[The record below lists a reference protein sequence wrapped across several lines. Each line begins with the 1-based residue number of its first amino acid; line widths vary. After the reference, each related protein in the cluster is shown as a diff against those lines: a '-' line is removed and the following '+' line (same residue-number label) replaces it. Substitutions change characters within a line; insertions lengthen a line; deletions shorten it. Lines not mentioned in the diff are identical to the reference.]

1 MYWLIYVNLIRW
13 AIKINKLSSKSSKK
27 RNDTP
32 DPLESQISSKSN
44 KAELKF
50 MNNYISVGCDA
61 LVTLNFH
68 KNRENLFF
76 ANRLLNK
83 VY

>member
-1 MYWLIYVNLIRW
+1 MTTYRWL
-13 AIKINKLSSKSSKK
+13 IKINKPQRKSKS
-27 RNDTP
+27 
-32 DPLESQISSKSN
+32 LEDD
-44 KAELKF
+44 ELVPIKNQTLKY

-68 KNRENLFF
+68 RQRDNLFF

-83 VY
+83 V